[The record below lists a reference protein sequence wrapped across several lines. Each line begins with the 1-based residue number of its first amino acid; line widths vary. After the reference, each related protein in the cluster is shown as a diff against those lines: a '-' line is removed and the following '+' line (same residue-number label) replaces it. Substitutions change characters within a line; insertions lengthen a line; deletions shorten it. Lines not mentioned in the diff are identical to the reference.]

1 MKFDFSNRHGACP
14 AFNAGFAWAFDRR
27 AGMAGSSRC
36 EIGLIQAPE
45 FPRQQAL
52 SPPGAKILMQRLQK
66 TPMEE
71 A

>member
-45 FPRQQAL
+45 FPRQQAG
-52 SPPGAKILMQRLQK
+52 SSPGA
-66 TPMEE
+66 
-71 A
+71 